1 MSGYEP
7 EGEATTTAGRSLRGK
22 FLLASASLEDPNFVR
37 TIVLIVRHDADGA
50 MGVVVNRPLGV
61 TLGDACGEQ
70 VDAARGVKRPLFL
83 GGPCGGA
90 LVAVHDVAELA
101 DAEAGLP
108 PAEEGEGEDD
118 EEGQD
123 VGREADREIVPGV
136 WLSTRREALEA
147 LMRHAADA
155 ESEEDAPAVKFAVG
169 FAAWGSGQIE
179 AELAEDAWQVLD
191 ADAGGVFAGSDA
203 RHPGPPETTPLPR
216 GAIGLLALLAAQTE
230 GHDPIAALATGVRQ
244 WVRLST
250 YANLSRVVD
259 PKLIPDDPSVN

>member
-1 MSGYEP
+1 MSGYET
-7 EGEATTTAGRSLRGK
+7 EGESTTAERSLRGK
-22 FLLASASLEDPNFVR
+22 FLLASASLEDPNFIR
-37 TIVLIVRHDADGA
+37 TIVLVVRHDADGA

-70 VDAARGVKRPLFL
+70 VDAARGVQRPLFL

-108 PAEEGEGEDD
+108 PADEDD
-118 EEGQD
+118 DAEGQD
-123 VGREADREIVPGV
+123 VREADREIVPGV

-169 FAAWGSGQIE
+169 FAAWGAGQIE

-259 PKLIPDDPSVN
+259 PKRIPDDPSVN